1 VRFFEFD
8 LMNVSHFFLSYLQDD
23 EARCALAY
31 CLSFSNDESDFKRN
45 FAQLDSIMKQQLEY
59 VKSRS
64 RRDMFTALGLSDAP
78 SQKRVDTGPLPR
90 SLEDALRPNK
100 SRSIVVTE
108 KQAPFRVVDVNSCW
122 EQLCGYTYVESKGK
136 TLGSLLRGPETDPLI
151 ATGMIAKLLQ
161 GEDEVGATIINYTKY
176 GRPFRNRIRVGPL
189 RNEFGDVT
197 HFVGLLQEI

>member
-1 VRFFEFD
+1 
-8 LMNVSHFFLSYLQDD
+8 M
-23 EARCALAY
+23 
-31 CLSFSNDESDFKRN
+31 KR
-45 FAQLDSIMKQQLEY
+45 QLEY
-59 VKSRS
+59 VKGRT
-64 RRDMFTALGLSDAP
+64 RRDLFDALGLSDA
-78 SQKRVDTGPLPR
+78 SSVKRVDAAPLPR

-108 KQAPFRVVDVNSCW
+108 KQAPFRIVDVNSSW